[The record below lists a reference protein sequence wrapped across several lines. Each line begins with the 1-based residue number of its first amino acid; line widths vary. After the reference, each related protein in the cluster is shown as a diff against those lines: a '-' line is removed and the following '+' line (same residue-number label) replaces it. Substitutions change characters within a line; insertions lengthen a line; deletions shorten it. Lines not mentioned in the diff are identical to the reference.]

1 MCHVEKTDSKSV
13 FCCCFFWTGDVQ
25 TELGGELVSTYCLV
39 SWYQFL
45 KVFCALKNRSENARG
60 IKGVFGS
67 VEFSKTSVEGVDL
80 WIQPF
85 VSELVYLGIVR
96 LFIWVFCLCRWSWKT
111 SRSRYGASMPRR
123 WPAVPSISALCS
135 LSVPNTGR
143 CVVIFLSLVWTLT
156 LDRRSL
162 CLPGIKRV
170 SEIVEDVLKTECW
183 LLETLKVKFRC
194 RN

>member
-80 WIQPF
+80 
-85 VSELVYLGIVR
+85 
-96 LFIWVFCLCRWSWKT
+96 
-111 SRSRYGASMPRR
+111 
-123 WPAVPSISALCS
+123 
-135 LSVPNTGR
+135 
-143 CVVIFLSLVWTLT
+143 
-156 LDRRSL
+156 
-162 CLPGIKRV
+162 
-170 SEIVEDVLKTECW
+170 
-183 LLETLKVKFRC
+183 
-194 RN
+194 